1 MGSNGPLHKHVVVF
15 GLNHASSL
23 TCIRD
28 KLLFAEHEIPDA
40 LREVRELPEISEAV
54 IVSTC
59 NRVEIYAVSSFPD
72 QSARDLADFLAK
84 RRNVDHGEFGPHTYF
99 HRCEQAI
106 EHLFKVV
113 ASLDSL
119 IVGEGQILSQI
130 KNAFKIAQE
139 AHATGTVFNKL
150 FQFALTAGKRV
161 RAETKIGEGAVSV
174 SQAGVEL
181 AKKILGRLGDRCAMI
196 IGAGEMSE
204 LTARHLKAASIG
216 KLFFVNRTLEN
227 AAFLAD
233 EFGGLALTLA
243 ERSTVMADCDIV
255 ISSTASPDF
264 IIGVDEMRTVI
275 MKRKNRPI
283 LLIDIAAPR
292 DIHPDVAK
300 IYNVFLY
307 TIDDLA
313 QVAQIN
319 VQLRGGEIKAA
330 LSIIESEMRKYYE
343 WYNYLR
349 VQPVIISLRKKF
361 DALRDKKLEQCA
373 SQISALPKETQDFV
387 HEFADAL
394 INECLEKPSKN
405 LRESS
410 NSADW
415 LQLSDSM
422 VKIFDL
428 NSDQN
433 KLYEK

>member
-1 MGSNGPLHKHVVVF
+1 MDSNGSLHKHVVVY
-15 GLNHASSL
+15 GLNHATST
-23 TCIRD
+23 TCVRD
-28 KLLFAEHEIPDA
+28 KLLFAEPDIPEA
-40 LREVRELPEISEAV
+40 LRDVRKLPGISEAI

-59 NRVEIYAVSSFPD
+59 NRVEIYAVSTGPD
-72 QSARDLADFLAK
+72 EAAHVLAGFLSN
-84 RRNVDHGEFGPHTYF
+84 RYNVDRSEIDPHTYF
-99 HRCEQAI
+99 YRCEQAI
-106 EHLFKVV
+106 EHLFKVI

-119 IVGEGQILSQI
+119 IVGEGQILSQM
-130 KNAFKIAQE
+130 KQAFKIAQE

-150 FQFALTAGKRV
+150 FQFAITAGKRV
-161 RAETKIGEGAVSV
+161 RAETKIGEGAVSI

-181 AKKILGRLGDRCAMI
+181 AKKILGRLNNRSALI

-204 LTARHLKAASIG
+204 LTARHLKASSIG
-216 KLFFVNRTLEN
+216 KLFFANRTLEN
-227 AAFLAD
+227 AASLAT
-233 EFGGLALTLA
+233 EFGGVPLTLA
-243 ERSTVMADCDIV
+243 ERSKVMPDCDIV
-255 ISSTASPDF
+255 ISSTASLDYV
-264 IIGVDEMRTVI
+264 IGVDEMREVVQ
-275 MKRKNRPI
+275 KRKNRPI

-292 DIHPDVAK
+292 DIHPDVSK

-319 VQLRGGEIKAA
+319 VQLRGNEINAA
-330 LSIIESEMRKYYE
+330 LAIIGSEMSKYYE

-349 VQPVIISLRKKF
+349 VQPVIVLLRKKF
-361 DALRDKKLEQCA
+361 DALRDKKLEQC
-373 SQISALPKETQDFV
+373 SYQLSGLPKAAQDFV

-415 LQLSDSM
+415 LQLSDSI

-428 NSDQN
+428 DQDSQD
-433 KLYEK
+433 KK